1 MQQYRVIA
9 TLGPATESELLRSRL
24 LHAGCNAFRLNTS
37 HMSAADVASTLERI
51 AQLEWPERGRA
62 GASPTV
68 VLDLQGSKW
77 RLGDYPGGTLAA
89 GDSVVL
95 MRGTESDAA
104 AILPVPHGDF
114 FRAVRD
120 CCGEIR
126 LNDGRV
132 ILRVQSIHQDEVRCS
147 VETGGPLSAR
157 KGVTVAGTRTR
168 TETLGDRDA
177 EILRQTRGAAGVA
190 YAFSYVRDA
199 AEMRTFRSMV
209 DHGAA
214 VIAKIERESAIADV
228 EAISNVADEV
238 WLCRGDLGAELGLL
252 EMARSIRHFSGSV
265 PELGSPCLLAGQ
277 VLQHMTVS
285 PTATRSEITTIYD
298 AVAAGYAGF
307 VLSDETALG
316 AYPVESCRTAAM
328 FRQ

>member
-1 MQQYRVIA
+1 MRQYRIIA
-9 TLGPATESELLRSRL
+9 TLGPATESDLLRSRL

-37 HMSAADVASTLERI
+37 HMSAVGVQSTLERI
-51 AQLEWPERGRA
+51 LEITWPERDGV

-95 MRGTESDAA
+95 VRGTDSDAV

-114 FRAVRD
+114 FGAVRN
-120 CCGEIR
+120 CSGEIR

-132 ILRVQSIHQDEVRCS
+132 ILWVQSICEDEVRCI
-147 VETGGPLSAR
+147 VRTGGPLSAR
-157 KGVTVAGTRTR
+157 KGVTVPDTNTR

-177 EILRQTRGAAGVA
+177 EILRQTRGATGVA

-209 DHGAA
+209 DDGVA
-214 VIAKIERESAIADV
+214 VIGKIERQSAIADAA
-228 EAISNVADEV
+228 AIANVADEV
-238 WLCRGDLGAELGLL
+238 WLCRGDLGAELGLR
-252 EMARSIRHFSGSV
+252 EMARSVRHFSGSV
-265 PELGSPCLLAGQ
+265 RNLGAPCLLAGQ
-277 VLQHMTVS
+277 VLEHMTVS

-298 AVAAGYAGF
+298 ALVAEYAGF

-328 FRQ
+328 FRE